1 VDDSCTAVGRS
12 GPAASGADSGS
23 PGRRSRI
30 GPVPRLRFRETV
42 SDTARDHTVLL
53 STHLTEDVSAL
64 CARVIVID
72 HGTCGSPATATS

>member
-1 VDDSCTAVGRS
+1 
-12 GPAASGADSGS
+12 
-23 PGRRSRI
+23 
-30 GPVPRLRFRETV
+30 
-42 SDTARDHTVLL
+42 VLL